1 MGEDALKLF
10 AVLLGDG
17 ALLAFGIWQ
26 TLKMRRLRRERE
38 AARQRESATEQDPH
52 RRP

>member
-1 MGEDALKLF
+1 MAEDALKLF

-26 TLKMRRLRRERE
+26 VAKMRRLRRERE
-38 AARQRESATEQDPH
+38 AARQQETDRERES
-52 RRP
+52 

>member
-1 MGEDALKLF
+1 MGEDPWKLF

-26 TLKMRRLRRERE
+26 VRRLRRERE
-38 AARQRESATEQDPH
+38 AARQ
-52 RRP
+52 